1 MRTPISGTSAK
12 PSGRGLDGVVANAN
26 AINGRI
32 SKKVMCSLMGI
43 PITLPIFSDEAMMF
57 EYYSTKYIS
66 L

>member
-1 MRTPISGTSAK
+1 MLLN
-12 PSGRGLDGVVANAN
+12 PSGAGEVAKAK
-26 AINGRI
+26 AMKGRM

-43 PITLPIFSDEAMMF
+43 PITLPIFKEESMTF